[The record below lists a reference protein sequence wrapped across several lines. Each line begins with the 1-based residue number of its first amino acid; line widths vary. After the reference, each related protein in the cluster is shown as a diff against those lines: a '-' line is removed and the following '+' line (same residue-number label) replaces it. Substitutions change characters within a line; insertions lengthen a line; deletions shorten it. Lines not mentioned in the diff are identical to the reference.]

1 MKKIYKLHIFI
12 LAVIIAAA
20 GFVPAAAGCRD
31 AEQVINDIIE
41 YNLHKSSS
49 NSVQEWIDGEL
60 TDNAG
65 LGSEWYVIAL
75 ANYGNYDF
83 SGYTTAL
90 NTYLSEND
98 VYSASSRLKYTLAYI
113 ACGDETNP
121 YIKKTVE
128 KSISEQGIM
137 SLIFGLHIINNG
149 FQSDLYSS
157 SGLIEELLSMQ
168 LDDGGW
174 AISGKYGDI
183 DVTAMTIQALS
194 PYYRRDSSTKNAVD
208 KGLDFLSARQNDDG
222 SYSSFGIS
230 NPESISQV
238 IIALSSLGIDFEA
251 DGRFIKNGNTVFDG
265 VDRFRLPDGS
275 YCHKNGG
282 ESNSTATV
290 QVLSA
295 AIAYKNMKNG
305 KSPFYIFS
313 KNETVCETTTETITA
328 ITRTPA
334 NTKKPEKNE
343 TAAYTV
349 TSAELT
355 SVKVTETAKALSQ
368 KNDFI
373 LLTVT
378 AIAAVTVI
386 IIALLLKRQKKSSL
400 FVAVILVLAAAV
412 GFALNYSF
420 SARNSD
426 YAGTVTI
433 SIRCDTI
440 KGTAKKH
447 IPSNG
452 IVLDET
458 EFEIRK
464 GDTVYDVLAE
474 ACKEN
479 GIIFSSNT
487 GYVEGIN
494 NIFEMDFGDSSGWIY
509 FVNGESPSVGCG
521 RCELSDGD
529 EIQWCY
535 TCDLGKD
542 LDIDFLK

>member
-1 MKKIYKLHIFI
+1 MKKIHKLHIFI

-20 GFVPAAAGCRD
+20 GFVPAAADCRE
-31 AEQVINDIIE
+31 AEQVVNDIIE

-65 LGSEWYVIAL
+65 SGSEWYIIAL

-83 SGYTTAL
+83 SDYTTAL
-90 NTYLSEND
+90 NTYLSENN
-98 VYSASSRLKYTLAYI
+98 VGSASSRLKYALAYI
-113 ACGDETNP
+113 ASGDETNP
-121 YIKKTVE
+121 YIKKTVDE
-128 KSISEQGIM
+128 SIGEQGIM
-137 SLIFGLHIINNG
+137 SLIFGLHILNNG
-149 FQSDLYSS
+149 FQSELYSPS
-157 SGLIEELLSMQ
+157 ELIEELLSLQ

-174 AISGKYGDI
+174 AVSGNYGDI

-194 PYYRRDSSTKNAVD
+194 PYYSKDSSAKKAVD
-208 KGLDFLSARQNDDG
+208 KGIDLLSARQNDDG
-222 SYSSFGIS
+222 SYSSYGIS

-275 YCHKNGG
+275 YCHKEGG

-290 QVLSA
+290 QVMSA
-295 AIAYKNMKNG
+295 AIAYENIKKD
-305 KSPFYIFS
+305 KTPFYIFT
-313 KNETVCETTTETITA
+313 KKVDCETTKEPITA
-328 ITRTPA
+328 ITQTPTSA
-334 NTKKPEKNE
+334 KKAERNE
-343 TAAYTV
+343 TATHTA

-355 SVKVTETAKALSQ
+355 SVKMTETEKALSQ

-373 LLTVT
+373 TLTVT
-378 AIAAVTVI
+378 AIAAVAVI
-386 IIALLLKRQKKSSL
+386 IIVLSLKRHKKSSF
-400 FVAVILVLAAAV
+400 FVAVILILASAV
-412 GFALNYSF
+412 GLALNHSF

-440 KGTAKKH
+440 KDIAKKH

-452 IVLDET
+452 VVLDET

-509 FVNGESPSVGCG
+509 FVNGESPSVGCVSF
-521 RCELSDGD
+521 ELSDGD
-529 EIQWCY
+529 KIQWCY